1 MRMSFTKLSAAL
13 VLASSSF
20 TVCGQAVFVNK
31 AEGFVDIDI
40 PLSYEVVAGTASGAI
55 HASGSNGNSKVGLV
69 LEVLPDWK
77 EQRERNTVV
86 YWGYVRLRRSGVES
100 DSFIRLLFQSYALKS
115 SKNDIRMVDQITLPA
130 VALEGNPSS
139 PRNGNLR
146 MKLFYEGQTPESYAE
161 VYANINNQTKMFE
174 FHEKDTSYR
183 TPLVNALSASNK

>member
-1 MRMSFTKLSAAL
+1 MSFTKLSVAL

-20 TVCGQAVFVNK
+20 AVSCQAVFVNK

-55 HASGSNGNSKVGLV
+55 HASGSNGNSNVGLV

-77 EQRERNTVV
+77 EQRERNTLV

-115 SKNDIRMVDQITLPA
+115 PKNDIRMVDQITLPA

-146 MKLFYEGQTPESYAE
+146 MKLFYEGHTPESYAE

-183 TPLVNALSASNK
+183 TPLVTALSASSK

>member
-1 MRMSFTKLSAAL
+1 MRMSFTKFSAAL

-20 TVCGQAVFVNK
+20 AVSGQAVFVNK
-31 AEGFVDIDI
+31 AEGFVDINI
-40 PLSYEVVAGTASGAI
+40 PLTNDVVGGSAPGAI
-55 HASGSNGNSKVGLV
+55 HASGSNGQGKVGLV
-69 LEVLPDWK
+69 LEILPDWK

-86 YWGYVRLRRSGVES
+86 YWGYVRLRRSGAES

-115 SKNDIRMVDQITLPA
+115 PANEVRMIDQITLPA

-146 MKLFYEGQTPESYAE
+146 MKLFYEGRTPESYAE
-161 VYANINNQTKMFE
+161 VYANINNQTKVFE

-183 TPLVNALSASNK
+183 TQLVSALSASKK